1 MLGYGPI
8 PVDKIGAP
16 PRALFGEAGGEDAAD
31 SGRYAEAGFTV
42 ECVDPEVRRPGT
54 AGGGAA

>member
-16 PRALFGEAGGEDAAD
+16 PRALFGEAGEDAAD
-31 SGRYAEAGFTV
+31 PGRYAEAGFAV